1 MPTVSH
7 PRSRPRPVGALVVSA
22 VVAVAAALALI
33 ALTTAPAAAAT
44 TCTQD
49 WQPAATPA
57 YLTADGAPTSPPV
70 PLPAPR
76 TPQYRAFHV
85 FCGGHY
91 VNTVWRAPTNGPI
104 DASVAANEV
113 VAKALYPTVRPAVNP
128 TTGITG
134 LASWFWATTD
144 DTPVHMLP
152 GNGPGVD
159 IELRVDTVRWRFGD
173 GTTTT
178 VKGVGVPYPAPSPVT
193 HVFERTG
200 TVTVEARVALIGHLR
215 DVELDVE
222 VAGSHTV
229 TLRHDIVQVRSLLH
243 TE

>member
-1 MPTVSH
+1 MPILV
-7 PRSRPRPVGALVVSA
+7 RPRPCPRPLAAHVLTALVAVA
-22 VVAVAAALALI
+22 VVAS
-33 ALTTAPAAAAT
+33 LTLSATPATAAT

-57 YLTADGAPTSPPV
+57 YLTAGGAPTSPPE
-70 PLPAPR
+70 PLPSPP

-85 FCGGHY
+85 FCAGHY
-91 VNTVWRAPTNGPI
+91 VNTVWRAPTDGP
-104 DASVAANEV
+104 SQAAMAAIAV
-113 VAKALYPTVRPAVNP
+113 VTRAKYPTARPAVNP
-128 TTGITG
+128 ATGITG

-178 VKGVGVPYPAPSPVT
+178 VRGLGLPYPAPSPVT

-200 TVTVEARVALIGHLR
+200 TVSVEARVALIGRLR
-215 DVELDVE
+215 DVELDFE

-243 TE
+243 AD

>member
-1 MPTVSH
+1 M
-7 PRSRPRPVGALVVSA
+7 
-22 VVAVAAALALI
+22 
-33 ALTTAPAAAAT
+33 
-44 TCTQD
+44 
-49 WQPAATPA
+49 
-57 YLTADGAPTSPPV
+57 
-70 PLPAPR
+70 
-76 TPQYRAFHV
+76 

-91 VNTVWRAPTNGPI
+91 VNTVWRAPTNGPSQS
-104 DASVAANEV
+104 AMAAVAV
-113 VAKALYPTVRPAVNP
+113 VARALYPTVRPAVNP

-178 VKGVGVPYPAPSPVT
+178 VKGLGVPYPAPSPVT

-200 TVTVEARVALIGHLR
+200 TVTVEARVALIGRLR
-215 DVELDVE
+215 DVELDFE

-243 TE
+243 SA